1 MKYISAMQISK
12 QKVNAVLEKQ
22 LYKTLWQLLAD
33 IKSPQEAEVLIGDLL
48 SATELSTL
56 AKRLAVAYW
65 LSKKRSYENIKVNLK
80 VSSATVADVQKQLK
94 GPGWKLA
101 IQKVTADEW
110 ANVWEQKIKGFLKK

>member
-1 MKYISAMQISK
+1 MQISK
-12 QKVNAVLEKQ
+12 QKVNVVLEKQ

-33 IKSPQEAEVLIGDLL
+33 IKSPQEAEVLIGGLL
-48 SATELSTL
+48 SVTELTTL

-94 GPGWKLA
+94 RPGWKLA

>member
-1 MKYISAMQISK
+1 MKYINAMQISK

-33 IKSPQEAEVLIGDLL
+33 IKNPQEAEVLIGDLL

-80 VSSATVADVQKQLK
+80 VSSATVAELQKQLK
-94 GPGWKLA
+94 RPGWKLA

>member
-1 MKYISAMQISK
+1 MQISK

-22 LYKTLWQLLAD
+22 LYKILWQLLAD
-33 IKSPQEAEVLIGDLL
+33 IKSPQEAEVLTFDLL
-48 SATELSTL
+48 STTELTTL

-65 LSKKRSYENIKVNLK
+65 LSKNRSYENIKVNLK

-94 GPGWKLA
+94 RPGWKLA

-110 ANVWEQKIKGFLKK
+110 ANVWETKIKKILRH

>member
-1 MKYISAMQISK
+1 MQISK

-80 VSSATVADVQKQLK
+80 VSSATVAELQKQLK
-94 GPGWKLA
+94 RPGWKLA